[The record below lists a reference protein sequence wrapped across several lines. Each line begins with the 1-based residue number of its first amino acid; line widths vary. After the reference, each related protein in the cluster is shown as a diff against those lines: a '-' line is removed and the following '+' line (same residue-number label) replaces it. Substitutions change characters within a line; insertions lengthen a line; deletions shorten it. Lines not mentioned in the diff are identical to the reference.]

1 MNQYT
6 TVWLMQPSIFL
17 RGSGL
22 WGYVS
27 WVHRELS
34 NAPVASSSCT
44 RKLKPCTG
52 GGRRNCL
59 TGHKCK
65 KPRHSRVEL
74 DLVGQ
79 GHCASGQI
87 YASHAWELAPS
98 SVGTKGFHTDIYK
111 DWLQA
116 AWAKCLAKNA
126 NTKFVSVWI
135 DAGYRCYTGTT
146 WNANGGWHTKSW
158 APVQMAALGQG
169 HCASCQIYAS
179 HAWELAPSSVGTK
192 GFHTDIYMDWLQAA
206 WAKCLAKNANTKFVS
221 VWVDAGY
228 RCYTG
233 TTCNPNGGRHTKSWA
248 PVQMAAVG
256 QGHCASGQIYASHAW
271 ELAPSSVGTKGFHT
285 DIYKDWLQAAWAKCL
300 AKNANTKFVSVWID
314 AGYRCYTGTT
324 CNANG
329 GRHTKSW
336 APVQMAAVGQGH
348 CASGQIYASHAW
360 ELAPSSVGTKGF
372 DTGIYMDWLQAAWAK
387 CLAKNA
393 NTKFV
398 SVWVDAG
405 YRCYTGTTC
414 NPNGGRHTK
423 SWAPVS

>member
-6 TVWLMQPSIFL
+6 TGWLMQPSIFL

-126 NTKFVSVWI
+126 NTKFVSVW
-135 DAGYRCYTGTT
+135 
-146 WNANGGWHTKSW
+146 
-158 APVQMAALGQG
+158 V
-169 HCASCQIYAS
+169 
-179 HAWELAPSSVGTK
+179 
-192 GFHTDIYMDWLQAA
+192 
-206 WAKCLAKNANTKFVS
+206 
-221 VWVDAGY
+221 
-228 RCYTG
+228 
-233 TTCNPNGGRHTKSWA
+233 
-248 PVQMAAVG
+248 
-256 QGHCASGQIYASHAW
+256 
-271 ELAPSSVGTKGFHT
+271 
-285 DIYKDWLQAAWAKCL
+285 
-300 AKNANTKFVSVWID
+300 D

-336 APVQMAAVGQGH
+336 APV
-348 CASGQIYASHAW
+348 W
-360 ELAPSSVGTKGF
+360 
-372 DTGIYMDWLQAAWAK
+372 
-387 CLAKNA
+387 
-393 NTKFV
+393 
-398 SVWVDAG
+398 
-405 YRCYTGTTC
+405 
-414 NPNGGRHTK
+414 
-423 SWAPVS
+423 